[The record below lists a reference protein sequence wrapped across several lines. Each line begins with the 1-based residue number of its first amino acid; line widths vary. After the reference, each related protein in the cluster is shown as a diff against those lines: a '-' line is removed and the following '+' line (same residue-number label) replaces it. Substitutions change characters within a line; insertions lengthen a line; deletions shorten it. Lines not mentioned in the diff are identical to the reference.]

1 MSSSSPGE
9 DSSGNKE
16 SKQEG
21 ASNNKKGTKT
31 ISSSRTG
38 NNKRV
43 PPLCREYV
51 NKGSCSYGSRCHYRH
66 PQSTKQVCRH
76 FLASNCRYG
85 DQCKFLH
92 PPRDDDLTLPTSPP
106 PPASRPD
113 DDNSRDDSIT
123 LLNTMSFPSISSSL
137 SKTKAPSFQTPPT
150 ISTHQQSSAPPV
162 ERTKDHRQSDH
173 SGRRAEPLTLDAFF
187 KTGSQGKAGPV
198 SAPVARAPVP
208 RPKRAV
214 DSSVPLQSLRDIEI
228 EQLTKRYYG
237 DQHQLVEKSSDSC
250 AYVIKFSPTDPEWIE
265 NKFPSFDIKI
275 TLPSE
280 YPRKPCKLEVV
291 NTGVL
296 SIDCIDSVN
305 NELEGRVEDHQLANR
320 RSGQH
325 ELMLRPILHWL
336 DNNAMRL
343 IPRTSFLEDFS
354 SKINIKDEDNDS
366 ATASDDDD
374 DEDDVATTNMKYVS
388 PVKRGTELRL
398 VDIKLSEGVGT
409 IQMSVIKVTVECS
422 RCKCRTDLLCK
433 ENKVTSQVCS
443 KCSHWISVQYNPDLL
458 HSSNHSLAYLDLLK

>member
-1 MSSSSPGE
+1 MVMQEKTLSS
-9 DSSGNKE
+9 E
-16 SKQEG
+16 SKQKG

-43 PPLCREYV
+43 PSLCREYV
-51 NKGSCSYGSRCHYRH
+51 NKGSCSYGSRCRYRH
-66 PQSTKQVCRH
+66 PQPTKQVCRH

-92 PPRDDDLTLPTSPP
+92 PPRDNDLTPPTSPP
-106 PPASRPD
+106 PASRTD
-113 DDNSRDDSIT
+113 DDDSRDDSIT
-123 LLNTMSFPSISSSL
+123 LLNTTSFPSISSSL
-137 SKTKAPSFQTPPT
+137 SKTKAPSYQTPPT
-150 ISTHQQSSAPPV
+150 ISTQQQSSVPPV

-187 KTGSQGKAGPV
+187 KTGSRGKAGPV

-228 EQLTKRYYG
+228 KQLTKRYYG
-237 DQHQLVEKSSDSC
+237 DQHQLVEKSPDSC

-265 NKFPSFDIKI
+265 NKYPSFDIKI
-275 TLPSE
+275 TFPSE
-280 YPRKPCKLEVV
+280 YPCKPCKLEVV

-305 NELEGRVEDHQLANR
+305 NKLEGRMEDHQLANR

-343 IPRTSFLEDFS
+343 IPQTSFLEDFS

-374 DEDDVATTNMKYVS
+374 DDVATTNMKYVS

-433 ENKVTSQVCS
+433 ENKNDRQKYVNSEKKTVSMKNERVGVKGKNNIDQKS
-443 KCSHWISVQYNPDLL
+443 GTLRS
-458 HSSNHSLAYLDLLK
+458 